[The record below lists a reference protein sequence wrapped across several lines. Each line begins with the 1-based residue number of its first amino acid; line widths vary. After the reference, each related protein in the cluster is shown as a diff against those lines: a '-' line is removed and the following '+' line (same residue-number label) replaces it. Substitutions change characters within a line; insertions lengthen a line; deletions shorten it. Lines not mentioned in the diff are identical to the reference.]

1 MEKVKSETRVELEFT
16 RPEDMNHGK
25 DLSRKVDCLEGKP
38 NGDCLSGS
46 E

>member
-1 MEKVKSETRVELEFT
+1 MEKVKSETRVGLEFT

-25 DLSRKVDCLEGKP
+25 DLSRKEDCLEGKP
-38 NGDCLSGS
+38 NGDCLSCS